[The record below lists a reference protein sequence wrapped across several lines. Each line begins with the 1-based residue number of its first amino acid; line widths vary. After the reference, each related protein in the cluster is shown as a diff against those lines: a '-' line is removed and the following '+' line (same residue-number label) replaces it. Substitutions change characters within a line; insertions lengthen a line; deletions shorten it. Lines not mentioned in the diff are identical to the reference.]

1 MLRRIQAKNFRSLRD
16 VNVNVALEE
25 PIHILVGPNG
35 SGKSALLEVV
45 RFFRDSMTVGL
56 EAAVKRRTGNFQ
68 DLVWMRPKDQ
78 MKDLYVLTADQDM
91 PIMAV
96 CLSGV
101 PEASS

>member
-1 MLRRIQAKNFRSLRD
+1 MLRRIQAKNFRCLRD
-16 VNVNVALEE
+16 VNVTLDES
-25 PIHILVGPNG
+25 IHILVGPNG

-68 DLVWMRPKDQ
+68 DLVWMKPKDQ
-78 MKDLYVLTADQDM
+78 MKDLFVLTADQDM
-91 PIMAV
+91 PIAAV